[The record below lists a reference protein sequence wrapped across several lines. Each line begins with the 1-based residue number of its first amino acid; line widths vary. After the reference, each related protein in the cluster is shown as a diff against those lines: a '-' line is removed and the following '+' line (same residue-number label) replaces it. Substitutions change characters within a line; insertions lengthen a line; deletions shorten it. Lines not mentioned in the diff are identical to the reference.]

1 MPGPPSANRRELLR
15 GASHAALLSFLSP
28 TPLAAFSPARLP
40 TAPRQNRAPLAP
52 QPFLPLPTGAIRP
65 AGWLKRQLEIQARG
79 LGGRLD
85 EFWPD
90 LGPNSG
96 WLGGTGESWERGPYF
111 LDGLLPLAWALDDPA
126 LKRKAQRFIDWTLS
140 SRQASGM
147 FGPASNDD
155 WWPRMVMLKVLTQY
169 HDLTG
174 DARVM
179 PLMTG
184 YFHHQLAAL
193 PSRPLKDWGKFRWQ
207 DQLVA
212 MLWLYNRT
220 GDDKLIELAHLL
232 RHQGWD
238 WRAMFAAFPFTAKV
252 TPQQVGLVLRPDGD
266 IGGTGDPALSAHGV
280 NHAMG
285 IKASPVWSLVSRDGG
300 DRAAVFHQLDQ
311 LDLYH
316 GMPTGMFAAD
326 EHLAGRSPSQGVE
339 LCTVV
344 ETLFSLEQAFAITGD
359 AALGD
364 RIERIA
370 YNALPAAF
378 TDDMWSH
385 QYDQQPNQIRTGIQ
399 KGPWTTNGDQANMFG
414 LEPHFGCCTANFHQ
428 GWPKLLGSLWMAT
441 DDGGLAAMVHAPSHL
456 VTVVREVRV
465 TIDTITDYPFDNA
478 IAVVVAPARPVAFP
492 LKLRVPGWSTATRV
506 RVNGQP
512 ADAVYR
518 DGFATLTRT
527 WRAGDRVEFF
537 VAHQPKT
544 VPGYHGSLSVVD
556 GPLLY
561 VLPIGERW
569 TKLQQRGLSADWRTD
584 PTSAWNYGVSE
595 AAAFSRTKAPIPS
608 VPFDRHAPSM
618 RLATKARRVPAWQ
631 ADGDFAGPP
640 PPAPAAATG
649 EDEAI
654 TLVPY
659 GAAKLRITSFPAIA

>member
-1 MPGPPSANRRELLR
+1 M
-15 GASHAALLSFLSP
+15 
-28 TPLAAFSPARLP
+28 
-40 TAPRQNRAPLAP
+40 
-52 QPFLPLPTGAIRP
+52 
-65 AGWLKRQLEIQARG
+65 
-79 LGGRLD
+79 GGRLD

-111 LDGLLPLAWALDDPA
+111 LDGLLPLAWALDAPG

-140 SRQASGM
+140 SARPSGM
-147 FGPASNDD
+147 FGPTSNDD
-155 WWPRMVMLKVLTQY
+155 WWPRMVMLKVLMQY

-184 YFHHQLAAL
+184 YFHHHLTAL
-193 PSRPLKDWGKFRWQ
+193 PSRPLKDWGRFRWH

-212 MLWLYNRT
+212 MIWLYNRT
-220 GDDKLIELAHLL
+220 GDAKLIELAHLL
-232 RHQGWD
+232 RQQGWD
-238 WRAMFAAFPFTAKV
+238 WRGMFAAFPFKAKV
-252 TPQQVGLVLRPDGD
+252 TPQQIGLVLRPDGD

-280 NHAMG
+280 NNAMG
-285 IKASPVWSLVSRDGG
+285 IKASPVWSLVSG
-300 DRAAVFHQLDQ
+300 DRGERAAVFHQLDQ
-311 LDLYH
+311 LDRYH

-344 ETLFSLEQAFAITGD
+344 ETLFSLEQALAITGD

-385 QYDQQPNQIRTGIQ
+385 QYDQQSNQIRTGIQ

-441 DDGGLAAMVHAPSHL
+441 DDDGLAAMVHGPAHL
-456 VTVVREVRV
+456 FTVVRDVPV
-465 TIDTITDYPFDNA
+465 GIDTTTEYPFGNS
-478 IAVVVAPARPVAFP
+478 VAFLLTPARPVAFP
-492 LKLRVPGWSTATRV
+492 LKLRVPGWSTAFRV
-506 RVNGQP
+506 HVNGRATDVVAQH
-512 ADAVYR
+512 
-518 DGFATLTRT
+518 GFVTLTQV
-527 WRAGDRVEFF
+527 WRAGDRVEL
-537 VAHQPKT
+537 VIEHQPET
-544 VPGYHGSLSVVD
+544 VPGYNGSLSVVD

-569 TKLQQRGLSADWRTD
+569 TKLKQRGLSADWRTD
-584 PTSAWNYGVSE
+584 PTTPWNYGLPKSAQFARVQ
-595 AAAFSRTKAPIPS
+595 APLSP
-608 VPFDRHAPSM
+608 VPFGQHPPAV
-618 RLATKARRVPAWQ
+618 RLTTTAWRVPAWQ
-631 ADGDFAGPP
+631 ADGDFAAPP
-640 PPAPAAATG
+640 PLGPAVRVD
-649 EDEAI
+649 ENEAI

-659 GAAKLRITSFPAIA
+659 GAAKLRITSFAAVA